1 MHPALLIDEILRHV
15 FLFCFEDDRP
25 SLVAAA
31 QACKAWKDPAL
42 DFIWDRL
49 SSFKPLLHLLPTFSK
64 VDGEYILTAE
74 PSEKDWHRFNAYARR
89 IKHVSNR
96 HELKIHPSVVMS
108 SLSTNTGNSALP
120 NLSTAYISL
129 PKSAVCLMSLNF
141 SPNLVRLE
149 IDLGFKA
156 TSYSLNDAFA
166 DISSKLANTAL
177 NFGISASEVMHQ
189 NA

>member
-64 VDGEYILTAE
+64 VDGEYVCPLFVSCLSAPITDILKRSSRQNL
-74 PSEKDWHRFNAYARR
+74 PRR
-89 IKHVSNR
+89 
-96 HELKIHPSVVMS
+96 
-108 SLSTNTGNSALP
+108 TG
-120 NLSTAYISL
+120 
-129 PKSAVCLMSLNF
+129 
-141 SPNLVRLE
+141 
-149 IDLGFKA
+149 IDLMHMPEESSMLA
-156 TSYSLNDAFA
+156 TDTN
-166 DISSKLANTAL
+166 
-177 NFGISASEVMHQ
+177 
-189 NA
+189 